1 MRRATVRA
9 GAAAVLLAG
18 VAVVGATGADGQPVP
33 APVPQVKVPAGDAP
47 GTPPVD
53 VNKLKADI
61 AALARQR
68 EDAAREVGPST
79 PAVERAVLKA
89 QLLDRLKRLA
99 ERPPAPPPPVKGA
112 GPRFEVPDR
121 GRPADL
127 VRAAENL
134 FRDGD
139 YDAALRTLQGTDRA
153 ALGRDD
159 RAFAQYL
166 SACCLRRLNRRAEA
180 AAVYREVAAGDDEFL
195 AGCAVSQLDLMRS
208 ARELEAQIE
217 QLRPRANTR

>member
-9 GAAAVLLAG
+9 GAAAVLAAG
-18 VAVVGATGADGQPVP
+18 AVIGAAGADGQPVP
-33 APVPQVKVPAGDAP
+33 APVPQVKVPAGDPP
-47 GTPPVD
+47 GPPPAD

-61 AALARQR
+61 AALAKQV
-68 EDAAREVGPST
+68 EEAAKEVGPST

-89 QLLDRLKRLA
+89 QLLDKLKQLA
-99 ERPPAPPPPVKGA
+99 ERKSEPPPPVKGA
-112 GPRFEVPDR
+112 GGRFEVPDR

-139 YDAALRTLQGTDRA
+139 YDAALRTLQGADRA

-166 SACCLRRLNRRAEA
+166 AACCLRRLNRRTEA
-180 AAVYREVAAGDDEFL
+180 ATLYREVAAGDDPFL

-217 QLRPRANTR
+217 QLRPRANPR